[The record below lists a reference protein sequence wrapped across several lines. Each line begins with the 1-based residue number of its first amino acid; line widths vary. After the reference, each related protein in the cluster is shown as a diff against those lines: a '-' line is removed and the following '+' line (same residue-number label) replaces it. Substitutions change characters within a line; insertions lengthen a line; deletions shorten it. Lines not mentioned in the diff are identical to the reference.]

1 MSQTHNPSK
10 SGARRRNQNRN
21 QRRPGQSGHSG
32 HTTGSKSQA
41 ARKPSLGQRLL
52 GLFGL
57 GKKNTSTKGVSPA
70 GGTVTRESIPSRH
83 HPKSRTAGESGT
95 PRAPRERREPRTPEV
110 VEVTNPRLYIGNL
123 SYDATETDFQEI
135 FNGVGR
141 VVSVEIVTNSRTQRS
156 KGYGF
161 VEMGTTEEA
170 KRAVE
175 TLHDKEVM
183 GRKMVVSGAKPKD
196 DSHGEA

>member
-1 MSQTHNPSK
+1 MI
-10 SGARRRNQNRN
+10 
-21 QRRPGQSGHSG
+21 
-32 HTTGSKSQA
+32 
-41 ARKPSLGQRLL
+41 
-52 GLFGL
+52 GL
-57 GKKNTSTKGVSPA
+57 GKKPA
-70 GGTVTRESIPSRH
+70 PSKPAAPPSGKVTRESIPARQ
-83 HPKSRTAGESGT
+83 PTKSQQEPRT
-95 PRAPRERREPRTPEV
+95 PRPAREPRKPEV

-123 SYDATETDFQEI
+123 SYDATENDLEEI

-156 KGYGF
+156 KGYAF
-161 VEMGTTEEA
+161 VELGSVEEA

-196 DSHGEA
+196 ESQSEA

>member
-1 MSQTHNPSK
+1 M
-10 SGARRRNQNRN
+10 
-21 QRRPGQSGHSG
+21 
-32 HTTGSKSQA
+32 
-41 ARKPSLGQRLL
+41 L
-52 GLFGL
+52 GL
-57 GKKNTSTKGVSPA
+57 GKKKAPA
-70 GGTVTRESIPSRH
+70 KSAASKTGNVTRESIPARH
-83 HPKSRTAGESGT
+83 QPRGEGESRS
-95 PRAPRERREPRTPEV
+95 PRTQREPREPRKPEV

-123 SYDATETDFQEI
+123 SYDATENDLEEI

-161 VEMGTTEEA
+161 VEMGSVEEA

-196 DSHGEA
+196 ESRPEA

>member
-1 MSQTHNPSK
+1 M
-10 SGARRRNQNRN
+10 
-21 QRRPGQSGHSG
+21 
-32 HTTGSKSQA
+32 
-41 ARKPSLGQRLL
+41 L
-52 GLFGL
+52 GL
-57 GKKNTSTKGVSPA
+57 GKKKAPA
-70 GGTVTRESIPSRH
+70 KTAAPKSGKVTRESIPARQSS
-83 HPKSRTAGESGT
+83 KGDGEAR
-95 PRAPRERREPRTPEV
+95 PARAPREPRKPEV

-123 SYDATETDFQEI
+123 SYDATETDLEEI

-161 VEMGTTEEA
+161 VEMGSVEEA

-196 DSHGEA
+196 ESRQEG